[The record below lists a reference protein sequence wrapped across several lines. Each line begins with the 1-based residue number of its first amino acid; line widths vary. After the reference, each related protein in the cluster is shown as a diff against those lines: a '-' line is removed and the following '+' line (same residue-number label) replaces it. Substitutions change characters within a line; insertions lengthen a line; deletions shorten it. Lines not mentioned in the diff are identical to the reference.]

1 MKALLVLVVACN
13 TDHVALPLV
22 APGEPELVAY
32 AIGYGPWHTI
42 DGHFDG
48 DTTTYQ
54 LDLDGDYSLALV
66 CLDPDGTFH
75 ATEVFG
81 TLDDAEITIGSWQ
94 LPDCRPRVDPG
105 SDGGPAVE
113 VEAEIVDASHVA
125 LDSGAAR
132 VADVLPWAL
141 ETSVAPGTHDVI
153 LWGDT
158 EMRIVR
164 DVPFVASR
172 NELGVLAVA
181 EASSAFMSRPFD
193 VPVMGDE
200 MATTSFTLTTP
211 NGTVMQYSASPENAY
226 FPPADALRPGDTEQ
240 FELIAYDVSGMRG
253 AIETDFRETPPD
265 IDLLPQIELPYVP
278 ADTLRLHW
286 TPFAAFFT
294 SATMEY
300 SNELGTQSASA
311 SKLWLERH
319 AGTDIVFDEVD
330 VPHYDPSW
338 HVTLPAAKFTVE
350 RWSPA
355 EILFTSTPQISL

>member
-32 AIGYGPWHTI
+32 AIGYGPWHTL

-94 LPDCRPRVDPG
+94 LPDCRPRMPG
-105 SDGGPAVE
+105 SDGGPAGE
-113 VEAEIVDASHVA
+113 GEAEIGDASHVA

-158 EMRIVR
+158 AMRIVR

-181 EASSAFMSRPFD
+181 EASSAFISRPYD
-193 VPVMGDE
+193 VPVIGDE
-200 MATTSFTLTTP
+200 MATTSFTLTTA
-211 NGTVMQYSASPENAY
+211 NGTAMQYFASPDNAY
-226 FPPADALRPGDTEQ
+226 FPPADALRAGDTER
-240 FELIAYDVSGMRG
+240 FEILVTDVTAERSAVM
-253 AIETDFRETPPD
+253 TDFAETPPD
-265 IDLLPQIELPYVP
+265 VDLLPQVSLPLVA
-278 ADTLRLHW
+278 ADAVRAHW
-286 TPFAAFFT
+286 TPFATFFT
-294 SATMEY
+294 SATIEY
-300 SNELGTQSASA
+300 ADQAGSQSASA

-319 AGTDIVFDEVD
+319 AGADIVFDAVD

-338 HVTLPAAKFTVE
+338 HVTAPNVKFTVE
-350 RWSPA
+350 RWSPGVT
-355 EILFTSTPQISL
+355 LFTSTPRIF